1 MDVRD
6 AAGEIQVHELPRGDL
21 GAPTLEA
28 LRARIDG
35 ALGSLTQW
43 EVFLPAVEGLELGEL

>member
-43 EVFLPAVEGLELGEL
+43 EVFLPAVEGVELGEL